1 MVTTPMHNQT
11 IFEHIGAARLFA
23 GSMRIDIK
31 TMQAVIAKSDVS
43 LLMDHTP
50 VDIFDI
56 SDVMKTAGDA
66 EPVGRA
72 WITRSGKAVLYM
84 INGLKYISPLAQ
96 VKGIIAGNRKYANVS
111 IMREISGGPL
121 PLSSQAVA
129 EVAS

>member
-11 IFEHIGAARLFA
+11 IFEHIGAARLFG

-43 LLMDHTP
+43 LLMDNAP

-66 EPVGRA
+66 DPVGRA
-72 WITRSGKAVLYM
+72 WITRSGRAVMYT
-84 INGLKYISPLAQ
+84 INGMKYISPLAQ
-96 VKGIIAGNRKYANVS
+96 VKGIISGDRKYANVS
-111 IMREISGGPL
+111 ILREMSGGPL
-121 PLSSQAVA
+121 PLTSQAPA
-129 EVAS
+129 EVTA